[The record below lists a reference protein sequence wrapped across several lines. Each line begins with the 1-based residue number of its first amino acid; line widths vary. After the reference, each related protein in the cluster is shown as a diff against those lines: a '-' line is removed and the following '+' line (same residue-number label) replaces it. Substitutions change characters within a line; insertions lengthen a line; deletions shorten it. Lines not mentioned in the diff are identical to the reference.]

1 MAWTSPV
8 TWVSQAVTAALL
20 NQQLRDNMNE
30 TAPGVASAAGR
41 FFVADA
47 ANSIVERIP
56 TTAKVATSE
65 SISSTTFGNMA
76 TQGPSV
82 TVTTGTT
89 ALVIVSA
96 SMAHATAGNQS
107 IVGYEITGA
116 TTKSA
121 GDADALS
128 YESSV
133 ANDQMQA
140 TWSTL
145 RTDLTAG
152 SNTFK
157 LLYRASIS
165 GTSTF
170 KNRNITVIPF

>member
-8 TWVSQAVTAALL
+8 TWVAQAVTAALL
-20 NQQLRDNMNE
+20 NDQLRDNMNE
-30 TAPGVASAAGR
+30 TAPGIASAAGR
-41 FFVADA
+41 FFVADG

-56 TTAKVATSE
+56 TTARVATSE
-65 SISSTTFGNMA
+65 TISSTSYGNLA
-76 TQGPSV
+76 TNGPSV
-82 TVTTGTT
+82 TVTTGTS
-89 ALVIVSA
+89 ALVIVSV
-96 SMAHATAGNQS
+96 SMAHATAGNRS
-107 IVGYEITGA
+107 FAAYEITGA
-116 TTKSA
+116 TTKSE
-121 GDADALS
+121 GDADAAA

-133 ANDQMQA
+133 ANDEMQA

-157 LLYRASIS
+157 VLYRAAVS